1 MSNNPEA
8 QTQTRPLG
16 QRLLD
21 AGLVTED
28 QLNLALR
35 ESKRLKGYLGE
46 TLVELGF
53 ISQEVLAIFLAQE
66 TQSEWVDVASVYVK
80 PEVVDLIPYEMAKRL
95 VSLPL
100 KVEENILQVAMSN
113 TMDVMAIDTIERLTG
128 YAIDVMT
135 AAKEDILHAIDQ
147 NYAKSGS
154 INETIDQLL
163 KAGVDNL
170 GEEARTEAP
179 MVRLCNQIVM
189 MGIKIQA
196 TDIHIEPDE
205 KILRVRMRVDGILR
219 QDVLMPKQLQAPVI
233 ARFKLMANI
242 NVTEKR
248 IPQDGHITFTLGHRP
263 VDLRISTMPTSFGES
278 VVMRILDKTNI
289 KLELHALGFN
299 AQAEK
304 VFSTAVTRTHGM
316 VLVTGPTGSG
326 KNTTLYTGMMQ
337 VNAMERSIFTLEDPI
352 EYEFP
357 LVRQTQINPD
367 VGMTFPVGL
376 RALLRQDPDVIL
388 VGEIR
393 DQETAQLAIRAA
405 FTGHLVLSTLHTNDA
420 IGAIPRLLEMGI
432 EAYLIP
438 SVLVAVV
445 GQRLIR
451 CICSEC
457 KQERDDVETVLR
469 GLQVTLPEGK
479 EPRLWRGVGCEAC
492 GGTGYRG
499 RMGIFE
505 LFSLGPQFHD
515 PIARDLDLIK
525 IRQLAQEAGMQT
537 MFEDGIEKALEGRTT
552 VEEVVRVING

>member
-1 MSNNPEA
+1 
-8 QTQTRPLG
+8 
-16 QRLLD
+16 
-21 AGLVTED
+21 
-28 QLNLALR
+28 
-35 ESKRLKGYLGE
+35 
-46 TLVELGF
+46 
-53 ISQEVLAIFLAQE
+53 
-66 TQSEWVDVASVYVK
+66 
-80 PEVVDLIPYEMAKRL
+80 
-95 VSLPL
+95 
-100 KVEENILQVAMSN
+100 
-113 TMDVMAIDTIERLTG
+113 
-128 YAIDVMT
+128 
-135 AAKEDILHAIDQ
+135 
-147 NYAKSGS
+147 
-154 INETIDQLL
+154 
-163 KAGVDNL
+163 
-170 GEEARTEAP
+170 
-179 MVRLCNQIVM
+179 
-189 MGIKIQA
+189 
-196 TDIHIEPDE
+196 
-205 KILRVRMRVDGILR
+205 
-219 QDVLMPKQLQAPVI
+219 MPKQLQAPVI

-420 IGAIPRLLEMGI
+420 IGAIPRLLEMGV

-479 EPRLWRGVGCEAC
+479 ELRLWRGVGCEAC

-505 LFSLGPQFHD
+505 IFSLGPQFHD

>member
-1 MSNNPEA
+1 MSSHPQA
-8 QTQTRPLG
+8 QTQTKPLG
-16 QRLLD
+16 QRLLSG
-21 AGLVTED
+21 GLITED

-35 ESKRLKGYLGE
+35 EGKRLKIYLGE
-46 TLVELGF
+46 ALVELGF
-53 ISQEVLAIFLAQE
+53 ISKEVLAIFLAQE
-66 TQSEWVDVASVYVK
+66 TQSEWVDLANIYVK
-80 PEVVDLIPYEMAKRL
+80 PEVLELLSYEMSKRL
-95 VSLPL
+95 VSLPV
-100 KVEENILQVAMSN
+100 KFEENRLQVAMSN
-113 TMDVMAIDTIERLTG
+113 TMDVMAIDTIERITG
-128 YAIDVMT
+128 YAITVVT
-135 AAKEDILHAIDQ
+135 AAAEDILEAIDQ
-147 NYAKSGS
+147 NYAKTGS

-163 KAGVDNL
+163 QAGADNL

-179 MVRLCNQIVM
+179 MVRLCNQIIM
-189 MGIKIQA
+189 MGIKIRA

-205 KILRVRMRVDGILR
+205 KILRVRMRVDGVLR
-219 QDVLMPKQLQAPVI
+219 QEVLMPKQLQAPII

-248 IPQDGHITFTLGHRP
+248 IPQDGHITFSLGHRP
-263 VDLRISTMPTSFGES
+263 IDLRISTMPTSFGES
-278 VVMRILDKTNI
+278 VVMRVLDKTSV
-289 KLELHALGFN
+289 KFELESLGFN
-299 AQAEK
+299 SRSQK
-304 VFSTAVTRTHGM
+304 IFSDAMTRSHGM
-316 VLVTGPTGSG
+316 ILVTGPTGSG

-357 LVRQTQINPD
+357 LVRQTQVNPD

-393 DQETAQLAIRAA
+393 DQETAQLAMRAA

-438 SVLVAVV
+438 SVLVGVV

-451 CICSEC
+451 SICEEC
-457 KQERDDVETVLR
+457 KVERDDVDMVLKGLRITV
-469 GLQVTLPEGK
+469 PEGI
-479 EPRLWRGVGCEAC
+479 EPRLWRGEGCEAC

-505 LFSLGPQFHD
+505 IFSMGPEFHD
-515 PIARDLDLIK
+515 PIAKELDLVK
-525 IRQLAQEAGMQT
+525 IQQLAKEAGMQT
-537 MFEDGIEKALEGRTT
+537 MFDDGIEKALQGRTT
-552 VEEVVRVING
+552 IEEVVRVVNG

>member
-35 ESKRLKGYLGE
+35 EGKRLKVYLGE
-46 TLVELGF
+46 ALVELGF
-53 ISQEVLAIFLAQE
+53 VSQEVLAIFLAQE

-189 MGIKIQA
+189 MGITIQA

-499 RMGIFE
+499 RMGLFE
-505 LFSLGPQFHD
+505 IFSLGPQFHD